1 MMTVVERL
9 PATPASLSVTH
20 APAKA
25 RDGVIDAM
33 RGIAILMVIGIHSL
47 PQPLDVPWVKSLDA
61 ALRPC
66 VPVFL
71 FASGY
76 LTALSGRVP
85 LAKRLRAAVIP
96 YAIAFV
102 AAYAYMAL
110 HNPAMDHRIGTTLA
124 RFGLGYVFVYYY
136 VFVYVCCT
144 LGLWLVFTSVGT
156 DQPDSR
162 KRITA
167 LLILAVG
174 SGLLA
179 GSYLDPALSRLGA
192 SDAVLDEV
200 RMRDIPFWFAFAALG
215 ALTAMLADL
224 TDQNIRRALPGAM
237 LAAYLFYAAIRIL
250 GLGDAATYDST
261 AFFFYAALF
270 CASLLAFRPN
280 SPLLGS
286 IGSGSYFVY
295 LWHIFIIMA
304 LRDHTALR
312 QLGGV
317 ASFVLTLGLTG
328 LTTGGALLAVRQLA
342 SPRLC
347 RWLGGLNRCS

>member
-1 MMTVVERL
+1 MTVVERL
-9 PATPASLSVTH
+9 SADTPALAVAR
-20 APAKA
+20 APAKS

-47 PQPLDVPWVKSLDA
+47 PQPLDAVWTKSLDA

-85 LAKRLRAAVIP
+85 LGKRLKAALIP
-96 YAIAFV
+96 YAIAF
-102 AAYAYMAL
+102 AGAYAYMAL
-110 HNPAMDHRIGTTLA
+110 HNPAMDHRVSTTLA
-124 RFGLGYVFVYYY
+124 RFALGYVFVYYY

-144 LGLWLVFTSVGT
+144 LGLWLVFAAGGT
-156 DQPDSR
+156 DRPDSR
-162 KRITA
+162 NRVAA
-167 LLILAVG
+167 LLILAIG
-174 SGLLA
+174 CGLLA

-192 SDAVLDEV
+192 SDALLDEI

-215 ALTAMLADL
+215 ALTAMFVDR
-224 TDQNIRRALPGAM
+224 TDRSIRRVLPGAV
-237 LAAYLFYAAIRIL
+237 LAAYILYAAVRTL
-250 GLGDAATYDST
+250 GFGDAATYDST
-261 AFFFYAALF
+261 AFFCYAVLF
-270 CASLLAFRPN
+270 CVSLLAFQPS
-280 SPLLGS
+280 SPLLGW
-286 IGSGSYFVY
+286 IGSGSYFIY

-317 ASFVLTLGLTG
+317 VSFAMAFGLAVVG
-328 LTTGGALLAVRQLA
+328 SGVALLAIRQLA
-342 SPRLC
+342 CPRFC
-347 RWLGGLNRCS
+347 RWLGA

>member
-1 MMTVVERL
+1 MTVVERL
-9 PATPASLSVTH
+9 SADTSPLNLTD
-20 APAKA
+20 APAKS
-25 RDGVIDAM
+25 RDGTIDTM

-47 PQPLDVPWVKSLDA
+47 PQPLDAVWAKSLDA

-76 LTALSGRVP
+76 LTAVSGRVP
-85 LAKRLRAAVIP
+85 LAKRLKAALIP
-96 YAIAFV
+96 YAIAFA
-102 AAYAYMAL
+102 AAYTYMAL
-110 HNPAMDHRIGTTLA
+110 HNPAMDHRFSTTLA
-124 RFGLGYVFVYYY
+124 RFALGYVFVYYY

-144 LGLWLVFTSVGT
+144 LGLWFVFAASA
-156 DQPDSR
+156 DARSR
-162 KRITA
+162 IAA
-167 LLILAVG
+167 LLILAIG
-174 SGLLA
+174 CGLLA

-192 SDAVLDEV
+192 SDALLDEI

-215 ALTAMLADL
+215 ALTAMFADL
-224 TDQNIRRALPGAM
+224 TDRSIRRALPGVM
-237 LAAYLFYAAIRIL
+237 LACYIIYVAVRIV

-270 CASLLAFRPN
+270 CVSLLAFRPS
-280 SPLLGS
+280 SPLLGR
-286 IGSGSYFVY
+286 IGSGSYFIY

-304 LRDHTALR
+304 LRDHTALH

-317 ASFVLTLGLTG
+317 ASFALALGLTVLG
-328 LTTGGALLAVRQLA
+328 SGAALLAVRQLA

-347 RWLGGLNRCS
+347 RWLGA

>member
-1 MMTVVERL
+1 MTVVERL
-9 PATPASLSVTH
+9 SADTSPLSLAH
-20 APAKA
+20 AAAKS
-25 RDGVIDAM
+25 RDGTIDTM

-47 PQPLDVPWVKSLDA
+47 PQPLDAVWVKSLDA

-85 LAKRLRAAVIP
+85 LAKRLKAAMIP
-96 YAIAFV
+96 YAIAFA
-102 AAYAYMAL
+102 AAYTYMAL
-110 HNPAMDHRIGTTLA
+110 HNPAMDHRFSTTLA
-124 RFGLGYVFVYYY
+124 RFALGYVFVYYY

-144 LGLWLVFTSVGT
+144 LGLWFVFAASA
-156 DQPDSR
+156 DSR
-162 KRITA
+162 SRIAA
-167 LLILAVG
+167 LLILAIG
-174 SGLLA
+174 CGLLA
-179 GSYLDPALSRLGA
+179 GSYLDPALSQLGA
-192 SDAVLDEV
+192 SDALLDEI
-200 RMRDIPFWFAFAALG
+200 RMRDIPFWFAFTALG
-215 ALTAMLADL
+215 ALTAIFVDL
-224 TDQNIRRALPGAM
+224 TDRSIRRVLPGVM
-237 LAAYLFYAAIRIL
+237 LAAYIIYAAVRIV

-270 CASLLAFRPN
+270 CISLFAYQPS
-280 SPLLGS
+280 SPLLGR
-286 IGSGSYFVY
+286 IGSGSYFIY

-317 ASFVLTLGLTG
+317 ASFALVLGLTVLG
-328 LTTGGALLAVRQLA
+328 SGAALLAVRQMA

-347 RWLGGLNRCS
+347 RWLGA

>member
-1 MMTVVERL
+1 MTVVERM
-9 PATPASLSVTH
+9 PANPVSLSVPH
-20 APAKA
+20 ATAQS

-47 PQPLDVPWVKSLDA
+47 AQPLDAIWTKSLDA

-85 LAKRLRAAVIP
+85 LARRLKAALIP
-96 YAIAFV
+96 YAIAFA

-136 VFVYVCCT
+136 VFVYVCCM
-144 LGLWLVFTSVGT
+144 LGLWLVFAVGGT
-156 DQPDSR
+156 GRKDSR
-162 KRITA
+162 KRIAA
-167 LLILAVG
+167 LLILAIG

-179 GSYLDPALSRLGA
+179 GGYLDPAMSRLGA
-192 SDAVLDEV
+192 SDALLDEV
-200 RMRDIPFWFAFAALG
+200 RMRDIPFWFSFVALG
-215 ALTAMLADL
+215 ALTAMFADL
-224 TDQNIRRALPGAM
+224 TDQAIRRSLLGTM
-237 LAAYLFYAAIRIL
+237 LAAYMLYAAVRIL
-250 GLGDAATYDST
+250 SLGDAATYDST

-270 CASLLAFRPN
+270 CVALFAIQPS
-280 SPLLGS
+280 SPLLGW
-286 IGSGSYFVY
+286 IGSGSYFIY
-295 LWHIFIIMA
+295 LWHIFIVMA
-304 LRDHTALR
+304 LRDHFGLY
-312 QLGGV
+312 QLGSIG
-317 ASFVLTLGLTG
+317 SFTVCCGLTV
-328 LTTGGALLAVRQLA
+328 LVSTAALLAVRQLA

-347 RWLGGLNRCS
+347 RWLGA